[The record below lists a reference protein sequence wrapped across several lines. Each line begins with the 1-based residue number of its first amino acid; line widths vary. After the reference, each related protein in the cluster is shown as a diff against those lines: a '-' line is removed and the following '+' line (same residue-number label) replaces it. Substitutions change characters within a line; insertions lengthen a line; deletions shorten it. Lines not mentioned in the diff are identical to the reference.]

1 MKIKGVLMSL
11 LVFVIFLVFFPIE
24 KANASVLF
32 TSDVE
37 SEVIDRIDTN
47 KRYYV
52 VPADSPTMG
61 INAIGSMHVGGLSL
75 PVVLGTIENP
85 GATSL
90 KFHYSEENE
99 KYRIQ
104 YPEFLNIGNI
114 KIDKWISIPS
124 SGSASWNEERYA
136 DYWTITPIDGGYTI
150 QAEDNRYLNYRKTI
164 SSWDKPMTIVEIS
177 DKKSVWKLVPAS

>member
-11 LVFVIFLVFFPIE
+11 LVFIIFLGFFPME
-24 KANASVLF
+24 KANASILF
-32 TSDVE
+32 ASDVE
-37 SEVIDRIDTN
+37 KELIDRIDPN

-52 VPADSPTMG
+52 VPADSPTKG
-61 INAIGSMHVGGLSL
+61 INAISSMHVGRLSF

-90 KFHYSEENE
+90 KFHYSEENK

-104 YPEFLNIGNI
+104 YPEFWNFGSI

-124 SGSASWNEERYA
+124 SGSADWNEEKYA
-136 DYWTITPIDGGYTI
+136 HYWTITPADGGYTI
-150 QAEDNRYLNYRKTI
+150 QAEDNRYLNYKEII
-164 SSWDKPMTIVEIS
+164 SSWDKPATIVEIS
-177 DKKSVWKLVPAS
+177 DKKSVWKLIPEN